1 MRYDV
6 DIAGRTRHVVVHRED
21 GAFRVEI
28 DGRPSFVVDAVRID
42 AQVLSLIIKTGG
54 AAANIAGGTVAMA
67 SFEVA
72 VAPDAASGD
81 LIVRVGSTPVR
92 VGLNSRRRFGRG
104 GEDADGAAA
113 TGPQRVT
120 APMPGK
126 IVRVLVKMGDDVAA
140 RQPLVVVEAMK
151 MENELRAGREGTV
164 ADVHAQEG
172 QSVEA
177 GALLVV
183 IQ

>member
-1 MRYDV
+1 M
-6 DIAGRTRHVVVHRED
+6 RHVVVHRQGD
-21 GAFRVEI
+21 GFHVSI
-28 DGRPSFVVDAVRID
+28 DGRPFAVSAARID
-42 AQVLSLIIKTGG
+42 PQVLSLVIETGG
-54 AAANIAGGTVAMA
+54 TPAGMA

-72 VAPDAASGD
+72 VAPDVASGQ
-81 LIVRVGSTPVR
+81 LIVRVGATPVR
-92 VGLNSRRRFGRG
+92 VGLNGRRRFGQRG
-104 GEDADGAAA
+104 EHADAGS
-113 TGPQRVT
+113 GPQHVA

-126 IVRVLVKMGDDVAA
+126 IVRVLVKKGEGVVA

-151 MENELRAGREGTV
+151 MENELRAGREGTIAEV
-164 ADVHAQEG
+164 YAQEG